1 MDDTKNTKPVFEIY
15 ALRYATSQNRKRYH
29 NCNFCENPDIHESK
43 MPMDFFLS
51 NEKDI
56 RQVMK
61 QERLRTYYRGKRN
74 NRYDTYKADATGVV
88 FYSNIYG

>member
-1 MDDTKNTKPVFEIY
+1 MTLEELKSKFPKSNNSNAVIG
-15 ALRYATSQNRKRYH
+15 
-29 NCNFCENPDIHESK
+29 K

-88 FYSNIYG
+88 FYSNLYG